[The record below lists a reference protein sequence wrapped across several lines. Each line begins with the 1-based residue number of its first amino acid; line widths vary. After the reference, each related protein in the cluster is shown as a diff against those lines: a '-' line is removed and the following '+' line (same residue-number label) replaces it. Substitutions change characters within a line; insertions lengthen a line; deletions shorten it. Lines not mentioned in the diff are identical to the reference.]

1 MEEQSNKKNS
11 LQQVFIGLLKRF
23 AVFVSLFFLVNWVY
37 EQTLYPKER
46 FQFSRVAGKLDSALK
61 QSDIVYL
68 GESSN
73 TSFNPWTDT
82 LGYSVS
88 QWLQYYFDSSV
99 QVTGVSHDGYHVGMF
114 RKMLGLLPERG
125 KNGKM
130 PTLIVTVNMRSFGP
144 AATFNPNEASNQ
156 QEAVFYSHRLPLL
169 NRVYVSLH
177 HYDNRNSLEMER
189 EKFRWW
195 RTHNLNKAQDKLSG
209 ESLIRSFENSYT
221 TTKQWFGALSEQNY
235 ELPQEIRNM
244 ADAYVKEFAWV
255 LNDDNPRL
263 KDLKA
268 MVEYCSD
275 KNVNLVLLL
284 LIPNRAHAD
293 SLFGQQLTQYIDFNL
308 DFLRDRIAGWQQE
321 IEKRNGDCATG
332 VGGLTL
338 VDIPKLYIEN
348 YGSFPSSSHYTDQF
362 FPTEHVD
369 AHIRGFISA
378 QLAASL
384 GDIYK
389 KRKPHEGEL
398 PWEMTWV
405 GGEMGK
411 KRTKIPFYKP
421 VKNNWL
427 NEALTMP
434 TSDSMMGLW
443 RKKF

>member
-1 MEEQSNKKNS
+1 MEQQSNKKNS
-11 LQQVFIGLLKRF
+11 LLLVFVGLVKRF
-23 AVFVSLFFLVNWVY
+23 AVFIVLFFLANWIY

-46 FQFSRVAGKLDSALK
+46 YQFSRVAGKLDSALR

-114 RKMLGLLPERG
+114 QKMLGLLPDRG

-130 PTLIVTVNMRSFGP
+130 PTLVVTVNMRSFGP

-195 RTHNLNKAQDKLSG
+195 RTHSLGIAIDKLSK
-209 ESLIRSFENSYT
+209 ESGLHQFENSYT
-221 TTKQWFGALSEQNY
+221 TSKQWFGALSMQNY

-255 LNDDNPRL
+255 MNDDNPRL
-263 KDLKA
+263 QDLKSL
-268 MVEYCSD
+268 VQQCSE

-284 LIPNRAHAD
+284 LMPNRAHAD
-293 SLFGQQLTQYIDFNL
+293 SLFGQQLTQYIDYNL
-308 DFLRDRIAGWQQE
+308 EFLRDRIATWQRE
-321 IEKRNGDCATG
+321 IEKKRGDCATG
-332 VGGLTL
+332 SGGLTL
-338 VDIPKLYIEN
+338 VDIPTLYFKN
-348 YGSFPSSSHYTDQF
+348 YGYFPSSAHYTDQF

-369 AHIRGFISA
+369 AHVRGFIAA
-378 QLAASL
+378 QVANGL
-384 GDIYK
+384 GNTYK
-389 KRKPHEGEL
+389 KSTFSHVDSNVSVFWSLREIQWNGC
-398 PWEMTWV
+398 
-405 GGEMGK
+405 
-411 KRTKIPFYKP
+411 KIPFYKP

-427 NEALTMP
+427 NPELTMP

-443 RKKF
+443 RKKP